1 MADIFDEVNEDLR
14 QEKLEQFWKENGR
27 FILIC
32 AFLTVAMTAA
42 TVYWRH
48 WQLQVNTSKTSA
60 LIQATAVEGTEELE
74 KFADMAGK
82 EHGAL
87 ARLIAAAKHVED
99 GQPEKA
105 AVLYAEAANADIDK
119 LYRDYATVQSLGR
132 LLDGE
137 APNYA
142 DIETRLVSVVS
153 EKGPWS
159 AIAREYLALAQAA
172 QGKYAAA
179 AETIEMLVA
188 ASDTPDEMRARA
200 LMWRDLFSAKAS
212 LKTGALETGA
222 DKEGG
227 AG

>member
-14 QEKLEQFWKENGR
+14 QEKIEQFWKENGK

-48 WQLQVNTSKTSA
+48 WQMQVNTSKTSA
-60 LIQATAVEGTEELE
+60 LIQATAAEGTEELE
-74 KFADMAGK
+74 KFAAVAGK

-87 ARLIAAAKHVED
+87 AKLIAAAKLVEND
-99 GQPEKA
+99 EPEKA
-105 AVLYAEAANADIDK
+105 AILYAEVAGADIDK
-119 LYRDYATVQSLGR
+119 IYRDYAMVQSLGR
-132 LLDGE
+132 LLDGAE
-137 APNYA
+137 PNYA
-142 DIETRLVSVVS
+142 DIETRLTAVVS

-159 AIAREYLALAQAA
+159 ALAREYLALSQAA
-172 QGKYAAA
+172 QGKYALA

-212 LKTGALETGA
+212 LTTGAVDTGA
-222 DKEGG
+222 DKEGS